1 MKNKW
6 TDHDVEYATT
16 NYQIM
21 SASQIAENLGRSRKS
36 VYNFLNRLN
45 INKMSDRWN
54 DKEIDYLKKNVR
66 ILSYLDIANY
76 LNRTEAAC
84 YNKAHELGI
93 TMPDNYYYC
102 NSIKDP
108 NTIKYVIDNCESMT
122 DFEISIAKNINISQ
136 VVTIRRNN
144 GIYRH
149 GGRSIGSMTM
159 PEKYIDILLKDIGV
173 IYDFQSKF
181 FGLIADFYIPSCKL
195 IIEVNGDYWHANPRI
210 YKNDQLYAIQQKG
223 VDRDIR
229 KYDMYNKAGFLTV
242 VIWEQDILNSSSLSI
257 IKNRLSNL
265 INSISLNKV
274 DASLFGTTIDSFQW
288 LTNTAPSGSDS

>member
-6 TDHDVEYATT
+6 TDHDIEYATT

-54 DKEIDYLKKNVR
+54 DEEVNYLKKNVR

-84 YNKAHELGI
+84 YNKAYELNI
-93 TMPDNYYYC
+93 TKPDDYYYT
-102 NSIKDP
+102 NSIKDSEIIQYVLDNS
-108 NTIKYVIDNCESMT
+108 NTMT
-122 DFEISIAKNINISQ
+122 DYDISIAKNINMSQ
-136 VVTIRRNN
+136 VVTIRKNN
-144 GIYRH
+144 GIFKH

-173 IYDFQSKF
+173 VYDSQSKF

-195 IIEVNGDYWHANPRI
+195 IIEVNGDYWHGNPRI
-210 YKNDQLYAIQQKG
+210 YKNDELDIIQQKG
-223 VDRDIR
+223 VDRDVR
-229 KYDMYNKAGFLTV
+229 KYDIYNKAGFLTV
-242 VIWEQDILNSSSLSI
+242 VIWEQDILKPASLSVI
-257 IKNRLSNL
+257 RDRLSDL
-265 INSISLNKV
+265 VNSISLNNV
-274 DASLFGTTIDSFQW
+274 DTNLFGTTIDSFQW
-288 LTNTAPSGSDS
+288 LPNTAPLESDL

>member
-6 TDHDVEYATT
+6 TDHDIEYATT

-54 DKEIDYLKKNVR
+54 DEEVNYLKKNVR

-84 YNKAHELGI
+84 YNKAYELNI
-93 TMPDNYYYC
+93 TKPDDYYYT
-102 NSIKDP
+102 NSIKDSEIIQYVLDNS
-108 NTIKYVIDNCESMT
+108 NTMT
-122 DFEISIAKNINISQ
+122 DYDISIAKNINMSQ
-136 VVTIRRNN
+136 VVTIRKNN
-144 GIYRH
+144 GIFKH

-159 PEKYIDILLKDIGV
+159 LEKYIDILLKDIGV
-173 IYDFQSKF
+173 VYDSQSKF

-195 IIEVNGDYWHANPRI
+195 IIEVNGDYWHGNPRI
-210 YKNDQLYAIQQKG
+210 YKNDELDIIQQKG
-223 VDRDIR
+223 VDRDVR
-229 KYDMYNKAGFLTV
+229 KYDIYNKAGFLTV
-242 VIWEQDILNSSSLSI
+242 VIWEQDILKPASLSVI
-257 IKNRLSNL
+257 RDRLSDL
-265 INSISLNKV
+265 VNSISLNNV
-274 DASLFGTTIDSFQW
+274 DTNLFGTTIDSFQW
-288 LTNTAPSGSDS
+288 LPNTAPLESDL